1 MSCSNKYDKL
11 VQFINTHYQF
21 HANLGQF
28 ALGDRQ
34 QYESEAVWRFMCDV
48 KDYIDNLDKAINL
61 IVRQA
66 NNLKGQLGKHP
77 IKQNVNKLKAVK
89 TMLKRGISPAFYAY
103 EKDRSY
109 SPSFKA
115 TDLNYIK
122 KSLQDGKFRRAVS
135 ASLLLRNSFT
145 DSTGFNK

>member
-48 KDYIDNLDKAINL
+48 KDYIDNLDAGREDSNVIEFPRE
-61 IVRQA
+61 RQS
-66 NNLKGQLGKHP
+66 L
-77 IKQNVNKLKAVK
+77 V
-89 TMLKRGISPAFYAY
+89 
-103 EKDRSY
+103 SY
-109 SPSFKA
+109 GNTAAMDSMDYITFDD
-115 TDLNYIK
+115 DLCL
-122 KSLQDGKFRRAVS
+122 SL
-135 ASLLLRNSFT
+135 
-145 DSTGFNK
+145 DSTITGLEDFDAGAADTVSFINDFGSGQDRISFDVSSDETQ

>member
-48 KDYIDNLDKAINL
+48 KDYIDNLDSG
-61 IVRQA
+61 REDS
-66 NNLKGQLGKHP
+66 
-77 IKQNVNKLKAVK
+77 NVIEFPRERPSLV
-89 TMLKRGISPAFYAY
+89 
-103 EKDRSY
+103 SY
-109 SPSFKA
+109 GNTAAMDSMDYITFDD
-115 TDLNYIK
+115 DLCL
-122 KSLQDGKFRRAVS
+122 SL
-135 ASLLLRNSFT
+135 
-145 DSTGFNK
+145 DSTITGLEDFDAGAADTVSFINDFGSGQDRISFDVSSDETQ